1 MSFPPG
7 YCTSALQSIRY
18 PVIYVAHG
26 YGQTAADLEPTVD
39 AVRALMN
46 DPAASTADRLA
57 KAIVVYVDGRCRTG
71 ADGVTGECL
80 RDSYFVDSPR
90 ASGPQLETWW
100 VALMAHVDTT
110 YRTLG
115 PDTVE
120 WTE

>member
-1 MSFPPG
+1 
-7 YCTSALQSIRY
+7 
-18 PVIYVAHG
+18 
-26 YGQTAADLEPTVD
+26 
-39 AVRALMN
+39 MN

-90 ASGPQLETWW
+90 ASGPQLESWW
-100 VALMAHVDTT
+100 VALMAHVDAT